1 MKILIANGPNLN
13 LVGKREPG
21 IYGDASLDEF
31 LKALQLQNPDSQ
43 IELLFSNHE
52 GELIDAL
59 HAHGFDSDGIILN
72 PGGLTHTSVALRDAV
87 TAIKTPVVEVHI
99 SHPEARESF
108 RHKSL
113 ISGVCA
119 GKISGLGLE
128 GYRLALEFFLN
139 RKGSL
144 PH

>member
-21 IYGDASLDEF
+21 IYGNVSLEEF
-31 LKALQLQNPDSQ
+31 LTALKSLHPDSH
-43 IELLFSNHE
+43 IEILFSNHE
-52 GELIDAL
+52 GELIDAV

-87 TAIKTPVVEVHI
+87 AAIKTPVVEVHI
-99 SHPEARESF
+99 SNPEARESF

-128 GYRLALEFFLN
+128 GYRLALEFFRN
-139 RKGSL
+139 REGSL